1 METQDK
7 KETQLRSLAE
17 IIATA
22 GRNCEFLLELNKVSI
37 YKITCNSNEA
47 INENYKNFKWSLLT
61 DPVSPFQIIWFSAF
75 RHRWATITALWTD
88 PPPPHMSRSGT
99 YVQERGSTVHTDA
112 TTYVEHVPLKENG
125 QHQITFFQAALCCW
139 TPPAAGSQDRTQ
151 CCSLP
156 VESIIVKHG
165 RGITSAG
172 GYKEIDALE

>member
-88 PPPPHMSRSGT
+88 PPPHICLVRGHMCKN
-99 YVQERGSTVHTDA
+99 E
-112 TTYVEHVPLKENG
+112 
-125 QHQITFFQAALCCW
+125 AALY
-139 TPPAAGSQDRTQ
+139 TQ
-151 CCSLP
+151 MPQLMWS
-156 VESIIVKHG
+156 
-165 RGITSAG
+165 TSH
-172 GYKEIDALE
+172 

>member
-88 PPPPHMSRSGT
+88 PPPT
-99 YVQERGSTVHTDA
+99 YVSFGDICARTRQHCTHRCHNLCGARPIKGEWTTPDHLFSGSPLLLDPPGSWQPGQDTVLQLASRVHYSEAWAWHHQRRG
-112 TTYVEHVPLKENG
+112 L
-125 QHQITFFQAALCCW
+125 
-139 TPPAAGSQDRTQ
+139 
-151 CCSLP
+151 
-156 VESIIVKHG
+156 
-165 RGITSAG
+165 
-172 GYKEIDALE
+172 